1 MNLGRKKVVID
12 SNILISAA
20 IYPDSS
26 SAQAYRLAV
35 TFCDL
40 FASDETMTEI
50 EHVLLRTKFDR
61 YFSHGGPTREQ
72 FLSDYKGVV
81 RTVEINQVSTD
92 CADPKDN
99 KFLSLALSCGADIIA
114 SGDQK
119 HLIPMHPYRNISI
132 FSATDFVRVVMQ
144 EASRGKQ

>member
-20 IYPDSS
+20 IYPDSP
-26 SAQAYRLAV
+26 SAKAYELAV

-40 FASDETMTEI
+40 FASDETVTEV
-50 EHVLLRTKFDR
+50 ESVLLREKFDR
-61 YFSHGGPTREQ
+61 YFSQGGSTREQ
-72 FLSDYKGVV
+72 FLSDYQGVV
-81 RTVEINQVSTD
+81 RMVEITQISTD
-92 CADPKDN
+92 CVDPKDN

-114 SGDQK
+114 SGDHK
-119 HLIPMHPYRNISI
+119 HLIPMHPYRGIAI
-132 FSATDFVRVVMQ
+132 LSAADFAGIVMQ